1 MFYLFI
7 QLNLILI
14 IELEAE
20 VKSRAYCISFSA
32 KNPIICR
39 DRTFLRNTQF
49 SCGNVQALNFMESKL
64 KSLLELSETLM
75 PTICINFKKN
85 FNIFPKKPRM
95 LVRFLTCHLNSW
107 TEFSETPETTPSAHR
122 AENFH
127 SPLADTGFT
136 ILIYSELYSLYFLVL
151 NRVLYCNHS

>member
-1 MFYLFI
+1 MKMQQSIVVGKGFKSNSLRSIYKVFSMFYLFI

-20 VKSRAYCISFSA
+20 VKSRAYCISFFA

-64 KSLLELSETLM
+64 KYLLELSETLM

-85 FNIFPKKPRM
+85 LNIFLKK
-95 LVRFLTCHLNSW
+95 
-107 TEFSETPETTPSAHR
+107 TPE
-122 AENFH
+122 
-127 SPLADTGFT
+127 
-136 ILIYSELYSLYFLVL
+136 
-151 NRVLYCNHS
+151 C